1 MLSGLHDRNTTVKKT
16 YASAI
21 GHLVKVAKDSSVEK
35 LIHRLKEWYF
45 EKEGN
50 RTHYCAC
57 PKYFENMVLLG
68 SMLKSFGCVLVLL
81 DTDRFGLVGHG

>member
-35 LIHRLKEWYF
+35 LINRLKEWYF
-45 EKEGN
+45 EKEGKEN
-50 RTHYCAC
+50 FF
-57 PKYFENMVLLG
+57 PKVAFMKCCYAGF
-68 SMLKSFGCVLVLL
+68 KVLV
-81 DTDRFGLVGHG
+81 